1 MKRTT
6 KQHWTAGLVLA
17 LSLALGAPAN
27 QATFPGRGGYAG
39 IVWGGGFGSLWDEMQ
54 SLARVRWGFGPIAT
68 VHDAQRG
75 TVKDAA
81 ASVTTASSSGGTSGA
96 GTSSNATINPD
107 GGGGTTP

>member
-17 LSLALGAPAN
+17 LSLALGARAD

-54 SLARVRWGFGPIAT
+54 SLAGVRWGFGWIAT
-68 VHDAQRG
+68 VRNARHGA
-75 TVKDAA
+75 VKDAA
-81 ASVTTASSSGGTSGA
+81 ASAATTSSPGSSDPDA
-96 GTSSNATINPD
+96 NSNATINPD